1 MSIGRC
7 KKIMIWLVN
16 KMINIRKSINGLNIS
31 LFAVRMGNDFN
42 ISILGGDDSQ
52 IGAVALAV
60 PSKKIIN
67 NNEVN
72 STSASLLTV
81 SGDREDEVV
90 MPVAKKIAKA
100 LDSNIVVSCGIHKEK
115 ISMKEINLFM
125 QLVNEAVDEFIA
137 IYKY

>member
-1 MSIGRC
+1 
-7 KKIMIWLVN
+7 MIWLVN
-16 KMINIRKSINGLNIS
+16 KMINISKSINGLNIS

-90 MPVAKKIAKA
+90 KPVAKK
-100 LDSNIVVSCGIHKEK
+100 
-115 ISMKEINLFM
+115 
-125 QLVNEAVDEFIA
+125 
-137 IYKY
+137 

>member
-1 MSIGRC
+1 
-7 KKIMIWLVN
+7 
-16 KMINIRKSINGLNIS
+16 MINISKSINGLNIS

-100 LDSNIVVSCGIHKEK
+100 LDSHIVVSCGIHKEK

>member
-1 MSIGRC
+1 
-7 KKIMIWLVN
+7 
-16 KMINIRKSINGLNIS
+16 MINISKSINGLNIR
-31 LFAVRMGNDFN
+31 LIAVRKGNDFN

>member
-1 MSIGRC
+1 
-7 KKIMIWLVN
+7 MIWLVN
-16 KMINIRKSINGLNIS
+16 KMINISKSINGLNIS

-72 STSASLLTV
+72 VPWS
-81 SGDREDEVV
+81 
-90 MPVAKKIAKA
+90 
-100 LDSNIVVSCGIHKEK
+100 
-115 ISMKEINLFM
+115 
-125 QLVNEAVDEFIA
+125 
-137 IYKY
+137 